1 MYVESSCLKG
11 GGVLLQGCT
20 EQLSLK
26 QLRQEF
32 WRSARGWDQL
42 GAGQNPPNVHFFLR
56 VKEYLFCIEWWG
68 DPGGEFELQAIW
80 SRVAFLQTLGVRISE
95 SPPHPHMSSRLL
107 P

>member
-1 MYVESSCLKG
+1 MWKATVLRGLFFSKVVQISYLFKGWGKES
-11 GGVLLQGCT
+11 
-20 EQLSLK
+20 
-26 QLRQEF
+26 R
-32 WRSARGWDQL
+32 RSARGWDQL

>member
-1 MYVESSCLKG
+1 MEILRGLFFSKVVWISY
-11 GGVLLQGCT
+11 LLNVWG
-20 EQLSLK
+20 K
-26 QLRQEF
+26 EF
-32 WRSARGWDQL
+32 WRLARGWDQL